1 MIEFNRKL
9 ELLGILYKA
18 KNINGEYFCEG
29 FETCDNEE
37 QQFLNICLN
46 LLVRNYKTEGK
57 TPLSKKGE
65 ELLIFLFNFG
75 RIKDGDIPRYIYR
88 YDTCKNAELSISGKY
103 IWMSSNSTFNDPF
116 EGTLHADYSN
126 AQDADIVE
134 FYMAQKLPVAE
145 FVNLINDL
153 KDNKKR
159 QILVEGMKN
168 NHRKNI
174 TSTGIFC
181 CSEINDSIIM
191 WSHYAQKHEGVC
203 LEYDILKDQNTF
215 EFVNKIKYIS
225 NFPSEACL
233 VEAKEGIDNEKSLL
247 NVSLLTKSDCWEN
260 EKEVRI
266 IKTFK
271 TGKIEINPDCL
282 KSIIFG
288 MKCSAEKKEE
298 LIRIMLEKGYDKNTE
313 IKRAVKAENEYRI
326 EIKKVGVL
334 GDHIQ
339 ELIK

>member
-9 ELLGILYKA
+9 ELLELSFKYDKIKELF
-18 KNINGEYFCEG
+18 ESEG
-29 FETCDNEE
+29 FKACDEE
-37 QQFLNICLN
+37 EKQFLNICFD
-46 LLVRNYKTEGK
+46 LLLRNYKTEGK
-57 TPLSKKGE
+57 IPLSKKGE
-65 ELLIFLFNFG
+65 ELLIFLFNFK

-88 YDTCKNAELSISGKY
+88 YDRCKHAKESIEGKY

-116 EGTLHADYSN
+116 EGILHADYDN
-126 AQDADIVE
+126 VPDHEIIE
-134 FYMAQKLPVAE
+134 FYEKTKNWSKEV
-145 FVNLINDL
+145 IL
-153 KDNKKR
+153 KILGDFKKR
-159 QILVEGMKN
+159 RNLVEKIKET
-168 NHRKNI
+168 HERNI
-174 TSTGIFC
+174 AAAGIFC
-181 CSEINDSIIM
+181 CSETNDSITM
-191 WSHYAQKHEGVC
+191 WSYYAQNHEGVC
-203 LEYDILKDQNTF
+203 LEYDILKDTAAF
-215 EFVNKIKYIS
+215 EFVIKMKYTKI
-225 NFPSEACL
+225 FPPKVPLSQ
-233 VEAKEGIDNEKSLL
+233 AKEGIDNEKSLL

-326 EIKKVGVL
+326 EIKKVGAL